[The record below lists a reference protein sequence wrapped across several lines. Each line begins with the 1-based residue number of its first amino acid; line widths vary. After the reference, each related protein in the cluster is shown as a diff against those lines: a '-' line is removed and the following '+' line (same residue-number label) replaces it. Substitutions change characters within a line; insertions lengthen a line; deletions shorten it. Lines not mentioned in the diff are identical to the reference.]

1 MYIYAL
7 YMYHNVYIYMCVCL
21 YVSIYINVHI
31 YIYRQRSDAGKL
43 ALQKGPASGPPG
55 LPTGIGVSSS

>member
-7 YMYHNVYIYMCVCL
+7 YMYHNVYIYICVCVFIRK
-21 YVSIYINVHI
+21 YIYKCT

-55 LPTGIGVSSS
+55 LPTGIVVSSS